1 MRLSGTMKLID
12 RQSSGAGRRNRT
24 LQSALASSAFA
35 TTLLVSQPASAQ
47 SAPEQQPVEDIVV
60 TAQKR
65 EESIRDV
72 PQSLV
77 VVKGETLTS
86 RGIQQVEDLTA
97 QFPGVTTYN
106 FGGAGQS
113 QINIRG
119 ISLGFDTAA
128 TVATYIDDVPFGSGS
143 AYSGL
148 SQIGLE
154 LGTFDVQRV
163 ELLRGPQGTLYGAS
177 ALGGLLKYVLTPPD
191 LDEATGVAQLEGT
204 TSSRAQTYAIRGALN
219 VPLVADK
226 LAIRITGLH
235 ANDDGD
241 VDNVARGERHI
252 DRHDKQVGRF
262 SIAFT
267 PTDRLKLQATAL
279 IQRLDRDGSSEV
291 YYDRATGRPVYGDF
305 TNFQPEASRFNQKAE
320 LYSLGAEYDLG
331 GATLQATVG
340 RQRLVNDIVQDASEA
355 YPAIFSAFFPIDA
368 ASITS
373 RLSLHKT
380 TAEVKIASSGN
391 RALEYIAGL
400 YYTDEDISKYQRLAG
415 FSGGT
420 ELPFALGEF
429 DLPATYREIAGY
441 ANVTYHFTDRLDAT
455 AGVRLSRNSQTF
467 EQIGGGLLGVSN
479 PGSSAKDTVVTYL
492 GTMRYHFSD
501 ENMIYA
507 RVSSGYRPGGPNLV
521 ISDPVTG
528 LPLGASTFD
537 PDSIWNYELGVK
549 LRPVSWL
556 TADISA
562 FRIDWSKIQLGT
574 IVNGI
579 GVFANGASA
588 RSQGVEFAFDARPIA
603 GLTTSLS
610 GAWIDAKLTDPAP
623 DVSGRDGERL
633 PNSPRWSLT
642 AAADYRVFESG
653 DLKGTI
659 GASWRYVG
667 KRNASFDASLSAPQ
681 YILPAFNTF
690 DIRSS
695 LATGRWSLDFYVRN
709 LFDKRGQQSAT
720 TSFAF
725 AGGPARV
732 SVIRPRTFGAVL
744 TTRF

>member
-1 MRLSGTMKLID
+1 MTDIDAGILSGGHCKA
-12 RQSSGAGRRNRT
+12 RQQRR
-24 LQSALASSAFA
+24 LQAALATTILAAATIPVQAAWAQDSSK
-35 TTLLVSQPASAQ
+35 
-47 SAPEQQPVEDIVV
+47 QQTSDEIIV

-65 EESIRDV
+65 AESVRDV

-77 VVKGETLTS
+77 AVKGETLTS
-86 RGIQQVEDLTA
+86 RGIQQVDDLTA
-97 QFPGVTTYN
+97 QFPGVTTFNY
-106 FGGAGQS
+106 GGAGQS

-119 ISLGFDTAA
+119 ITLGFDTAA

-177 ALGGLLKYVLTPPD
+177 ALGGLLKYVLTPPEMSD
-191 LDEATGVAQLEGT
+191 IGAIAQIEGT
-204 TSSRAQTYAIRGALN
+204 TSARGQTYAIRGAFN
-219 VPLVADK
+219 VPVVPDK
-226 LAIRITGLH
+226 LAFRITGLH
-235 ANDDGD
+235 AHDDGE
-241 VDNVARGERHI
+241 VDNVARGEKRI

-262 SIAFT
+262 SLAFT

-291 YYDRATGRPVYGDF
+291 YYDRATGKPVYGDF
-305 TNFQPEASRFNQKAE
+305 KNFQPRASGFNQKAE
-320 LYSLGAEYDLG
+320 LYSLSGEYDLG
-331 GATLQATVG
+331 SATFQATVG
-340 RQRLVNDIVQDASEA
+340 RQRLINDIAQDASEA
-355 YPAIFSAFFPIDA
+355 YPAIFGAFFPIDA

-380 TAEVKIASSGN
+380 TAEVRIASNGK
-391 RALEYIAGL
+391 RALEYIVGV
-400 YYTDEDISKYQRLAG
+400 YYTDEDINKYQRLAG
-415 FSGGT
+415 FFGGT
-420 ELPFALGEF
+420 ELPFAIGEF

-441 ANVTYHFTDRLDAT
+441 ANATYHFTNRFDAT
-455 AGVRLSRNSQTF
+455 FGLRVSRNSQTF
-467 EQIGGGLLGVSN
+467 EQIGSGLLGASN

-492 GTMRYHFSD
+492 GTVRYHISD

-507 RVSSGYRPGGPNLV
+507 RASSGYRPGGPNLV

-528 LPLGASTFD
+528 EPLGATSFE
-537 PDSIWNYELGVK
+537 PDTIWNYELGVK

-556 TADISA
+556 TADVSA
-562 FRIDWSKIQLGT
+562 FRIDWSKIQLGS

-588 RSQGVEFAFDARPIA
+588 RSQGIEFAFDARPTDA
-603 GLTTSLS
+603 WTASLS
-610 GAWIDAKLTDPAP
+610 GAWMNSKLTAPAP

-642 AAADYRVFESG
+642 ASTDYRLFESD
-653 DLKGTI
+653 DLTGSI
-659 GASWRYVG
+659 GASWRYLG
-667 KRNASFDASLSAPQ
+667 KRTASFDASLSAPQ
-681 YILPAFNTF
+681 YVLPAFSTF
-690 DIRSS
+690 DVRSS
-695 LATGRWSLDFYVRN
+695 IGTDRWTLDLYVRN
-709 LFDKRGQQSAT
+709 IFDKRGQISAT
-720 TSFAF
+720 TNFAF

-732 SVIRPRTFGAVL
+732 TVIQPRTFGAVL
-744 TTRF
+744 TTHF